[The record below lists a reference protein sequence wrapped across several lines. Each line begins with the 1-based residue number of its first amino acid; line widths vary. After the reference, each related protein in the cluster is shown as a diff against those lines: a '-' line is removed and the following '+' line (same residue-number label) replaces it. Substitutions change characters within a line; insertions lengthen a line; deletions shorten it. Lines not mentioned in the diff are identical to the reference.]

1 MLCRVFLLLIMTL
14 VVQPFALQ
22 AASQQHQE
30 VEWKP
35 LIVYYSLSGSTAV
48 VAREL
53 ECALGCRLFEITS
66 LRRRTGFWTVNCVID
81 QLFDRD
87 DLPGPVTVD
96 AAQYNPLIL
105 ACPIWIHRFAS
116 PMRTFLAGRS
126 LDGKEVF
133 VIVTH
138 QGNCGVKDEQAIRRF
153 LAGRG
158 MQVKGY
164 AAVLT
169 RNRTQAEI
177 IDATRQC
184 IEQNFFDMEKAV
196 SITNN

>member
-1 MLCRVFLLLIMTL
+1 MMPRRVVSVCLAL
-14 VVQPFALQ
+14 VLQ
-22 AASQQHQE
+22 AGVLSARPQQSPEAQ
-30 VEWKP
+30 WKP
-35 LIVYYSLSGSTAV
+35 LVVYYSLSGSTAI

-53 ECALGCRLFEITS
+53 GRELSCGLLEITS
-66 LRRRTGFWTVNCVID
+66 LRRRTGFWKVNCVMD

-105 ACPIWIHRFAS
+105 ACPIWIHRLAS
-116 PMRTFLAGRS
+116 PMRTFLANRS
-126 LDGKEVF
+126 LAGRDVF

-138 QGNCGVKDEQAIRRF
+138 QGNCGAKDEQAVRRF

-158 MQVKGY
+158 MRLKAY

-177 IDATRQC
+177 IDDTRHLMAR
-184 IEQNFFDMEKAV
+184 NFSTCERFF
-196 SITNN
+196 NYQ